1 MVTLRF
7 LDVFAKIVGM
17 MLRSANGLV
26 ACEADMPIEMC
37 ELVVLPPASTEEVSE
52 VPSTYRAAVKNAYE
66 VTHTDRDGMIRKV
79 R

>member
-1 MVTLRF
+1 MH
-7 LDVFAKIVGM
+7 
-17 MLRSANGLV
+17 
-26 ACEADMPIEMC
+26 IEMC